1 MKKVTQ
7 RMKARLIALIMLCVN
22 FTAFAET
29 VEING
34 IFYSLQ
40 NNWSYGYYDVN
51 GNWVSGGSYDRA
63 AIVTYDPSINPWSV
77 NNLETYQ
84 GDIVIP
90 EKVTKD
96 GVEYPVVAVGSNAFM
111 RNRSL
116 TSVQLPSNVVYI
128 DSYVFYQCSML
139 TSVTMPGVVSLYNNE
154 DLFYGSKITSLD
166 LPKSLR
172 SISNSIFI
180 NMSNLTSIT
189 VDGDNELYKSVD
201 GVLYDKN
208 VTKIVGFPAKRGGT
222 YTIPAAITTI
232 KSGSF
237 PNYVSIDE
245 LIIPAT
251 VTKIENGAFG
261 YSPQIKKLTLE
272 DGNSELTI
280 GTGSNSF
287 YFNGDNGNSFDIY
300 PMFGGTLSE
309 LYWGRPLK
317 YVSSYSSP
325 FAHSSLNKV
334 TFGSKVT
341 SIPKYT
347 FYNCYSLTNVDVKG
361 GLAQW
366 LSFDFSDPYS
376 SPFSS
381 TYINEDNQF
390 TVLFNGTEISGAFVI
405 PDEITSIPS
414 HGFQYGCTGI
424 TDLTIPATVTSIA
437 DGAFKGLSSLN
448 TIQLA
453 AGNTTFVVEDNVLYN
468 KEKTK
473 MLCFPQLRTGDYTM
487 PATITEMGDYQFYK
501 CINLTGVTLSDAILT
516 IGQYA
521 FAGCTNLATIT
532 MSASAKTIGQYAF
545 ANCSSLTSLTIPS
558 SVEGIE
564 DHAFDNCTALATITM
579 SASAKTIGQYAFA
592 NCSSLTSLTVPASVE
607 RIEDHAFDN
616 CTALAT
622 LEIEKSTTPILFGK
636 GYVEKKYETW
646 TDYRTIGI
654 FGSSPI
660 KDVIIGRN
668 IELIDNNKEHYS
680 GYNLSPFS
688 GSYLTNVTIGNK
700 VTKIPE
706 RFFYECYNIKDV
718 RFDGT
723 IVDWC
728 KITFADQYATPFGQS
743 SNSILSVKVD
753 PQPDPDVEFYPVQGE
768 VVIPEGATKI
778 GAYSFF
784 GQSSVTNITIPSTMA
799 TIEPCAL
806 QGFSDVYINATN
818 VIRLD
823 NTNSFSDIANIY
835 VPDDATTNYKNAAV
849 WTGIQNRIY
858 PQGFRNVSVILVAMG
873 ESPALLPALDA
884 LEKEN
889 GDYKITTLTNLKIT
903 GTMNGWDILMIRNKM
918 PNLRHLDLTEAEIL
932 DNDGGK
938 EYYEGYHTTKNTI
951 SARSFYNLTNLR
963 SVKLPQNITSIDE
976 SAFEGCTNLKEVK
989 FMPNTCTSIKSRAFA
1004 NSGLTSIEISESVKN
1019 IGYEAFYSCNSLVDV
1034 KLCKGLEVIEDRAF
1048 YDCGNLRKLVL
1059 PTSLSR
1065 INSNAFA
1072 NCYSLSEIDF
1082 AEGIEENSL
1091 GEIGLTSI
1099 GYGAFQG
1106 CSRLK
1111 DLKMPTTLQR
1121 IESYA
1126 FNGCSNLNEVHVP
1139 SMLESIGDYAFTG
1152 CGLSSV
1158 YAYTA
1163 VPIPINQNTF
1173 DYSGVDLFAPSNSF
1187 YTYFLNTQWS
1197 QFLDVKEFEAIYSK
1211 WYTPRN
1217 TDYYLSVTKP
1227 MIGVD
1232 IKGYVYP
1239 GGGFVVNG
1247 VGEQHMKNLVL
1258 RWNHGS
1264 NYPSLVENGNLNID
1278 ELTFIMNLYPRKWYF
1293 FCFPCD
1299 LDIQNL
1305 TFSGNGQYV
1314 WRYYDSG
1321 ARAYGGTGWKNF
1333 TGTTLK
1339 AGVGYIYQCN
1349 AEGTIEIEAKNPD
1362 YLVRNDTGTAPD
1374 RDINLISAEAANPQ
1388 DASWNFV
1395 GNPNLSYY
1403 SLDDMAED
1411 FTSPI
1416 TVWNDENQTYEAV
1429 VPGDDEY
1436 DIHPFQAFFVQKP
1449 ADSEAVTFR
1458 AENRLTYNQSQE
1470 KAQARSRTR
1479 GTRGVDENHLIVNI
1493 ELSNGTTTDKTRV
1506 VFDDSKSLNYEI
1518 GTDAN
1523 KMMSMADVPQVYTLD
1538 NKDVKYALNT
1548 RPNNN
1553 NEVRVGFMAPVS
1565 GNYTIK
1571 ASRMDI
1577 LMGLKDNAT
1586 GIIHDLSKGGY
1597 TFLADAGANED
1608 RFSLVRAYGT
1618 TGISEVGIE
1627 GLDIVAENGGIRIDG
1642 IANQPVSVYNVK
1654 GIRMATLSTSGN
1666 VNLASGT
1673 YIVTAGGKAS
1683 KVVVR

>member
-1 MKKVTQ
+1 
-7 RMKARLIALIMLCVN
+7 MKAQLITLVMLCVS
-22 FTAFAET
+22 FTAFAEA
-29 VEING
+29 VEIDG
-34 IFYSLQ
+34 VFYNLQ
-40 NNWSYGYYDVN
+40 NYSWSYGYYDAN
-51 GNWVSGGSYDRA
+51 NNWVNVVSYDRA

-96 GVEYPVVAVGSNAFM
+96 GVEYPVVGVDYYAFM
-111 RNRSL
+111 KNRSL
-116 TSVQLPSNVVYI
+116 ASVQLPSSVVYI
-128 DSYVFYQCSML
+128 YSSAFRECSML
-139 TSVTMPGVVSLYNNE
+139 TSVTMPGVVSIENDDYM
-154 DLFYGSKITSLD
+154 FYETRISSLA

-172 SISNSIFI
+172 IISSSIFKY
-180 NMSNLTSIT
+180 MSNLTSIT
-189 VDGDNELYKSVD
+189 VDEDNELYKSVD

-208 VTKIVGFPAKRGGT
+208 ITKIVGFPAKKGGA
-222 YTIPAAITTI
+222 YTIPAAITTV

-237 PNYVSIDE
+237 PNNVSIDE
-245 LIIPAT
+245 LIVPTT

-261 YSPQIKKLTLE
+261 NYPQVKKLTIE
-272 DGNSELTI
+272 DGTTELTI
-280 GTGSNSF
+280 GTGNNSQW
-287 YFNGDNGNSFDIY
+287 FNDGNGNSFDIY
-300 PMFGGTLSE
+300 PMFNYNLQE

-317 YVSSYSSP
+317 FISSYSSP
-325 FAHSSLNKV
+325 FATSSLKKI
-334 TFGSKVT
+334 TFGVNIT
-341 SIPKYT
+341 SIPRYT
-347 FYNCYSLTNVDVKG
+347 FYGCSGAESVNVKG
-361 GLAQW
+361 GIGQW
-366 LSFDFSDPYS
+366 CSFDFSKDYKDP
-376 SPFSS
+376 
-381 TYINEDNQF
+381 
-390 TVLFNGTEISGAFVI
+390 FNGRTNVTVTFNGSELSGAVVL
-405 PDEITSIPS
+405 PNEVTSIPS
-414 HGFQYGCTGI
+414 HGFQYGCSNVTS
-424 TDLTIPATVTSIA
+424 LSIPAGVTTIA

-453 AGNTTFVVEDNVLYN
+453 AGNTNFIVDDNVLYN
-468 KEKTK
+468 NEKTK
-473 MLCFPQLRTGDYTM
+473 ILCFPQLRSGDYVM
-487 PATITEMGDYQFYK
+487 PSTITEMGDYQFYN
-501 CINLTGVTLSDAILT
+501 CINLTGVTLSNAIQT
-516 IGQYA
+516 IGQYS
-521 FAGCTNLATIT
+521 FAGCTNLVSVTLST
-532 MSASAKTIGQYAF
+532 SAKTIGQNAFEDCAKLATISIPTFVETIGDYAFNNCSGITTLTFEENSHLKTFAQYAF
-545 ANCSSLTSLTIPS
+545 ANCAKLASISIPA
-558 SVEGIE
+558 SVESIE
-564 DHAFDNCTALATITM
+564 DHAFDNCTALTKLTIED
-579 SASAKTIGQYAFA
+579 SENAIKLGRGQY
-592 NCSSLTSLTVPASVE
+592 
-607 RIEDHAFDN
+607 D
-616 CTALAT
+616 
-622 LEIEKSTTPILFGK
+622 
-636 GYVEKKYETW
+636 YKYDTW
-646 TDYRTIGI
+646 TDYRNVGL
-654 FGSSPI
+654 FYSSPI
-660 KDVIIGRN
+660 SEVYIGRN
-668 IELIDNNKEHYS
+668 IELLNVNNSYS
-680 GYNLSPFS
+680 SSYRSPFS
-688 GSYLTNVTIGNK
+688 GQYLIKVNIGNK
-700 VTKIPE
+700 VNKMPGYLFT
-706 RFFYECYNIKDV
+706 ECYNIKDV

-743 SNSILSVKVD
+743 SNSILSVRVD
-753 PQPDPDVEFYPVQGE
+753 PQTDSDVEFYPVQGE

-778 GAYSFF
+778 GAYSFY
-784 GQSSVTNITIPSTMA
+784 GQNSVTNITIPSTMA
-799 TIEPCAL
+799 TIEPYAL

-818 VIRLD
+818 VISLD
-823 NTNSFSDIANIY
+823 NTNSFSDFANIY
-835 VPDDATTNYKNAAV
+835 VPDNVTTNYKNAAV
-849 WTGIQNRIY
+849 WIGIKDRIY
-858 PQGFRNVSVILVAMG
+858 PKGFLDVSVILVAMG
-873 ESPALLPALDA
+873 DSPALLPALDA
-884 LEKEN
+884 LTVEDGE
-889 GDYKITTLTNLKIT
+889 YKITALTNLKIT
-903 GTMNGWDILMIRNKM
+903 GTMNGWDILMIRTKM

-938 EYYEGYHTTKNTI
+938 EYYQGYHTTKNTI

-963 SVKLPQNITSIDE
+963 SVKLPQNITSIDA
-976 SAFEGCTNLKEVK
+976 SAFEGCSNLKEVK
-989 FMPNTCTSIKSRAFA
+989 FMPSTCTSIGTRAFA
-1004 NSGLTSIEISESVKN
+1004 NSGLTSIEISESVKT
-1019 IGYEAFYSCNSLVDV
+1019 IGSEAFYQCNNLSDV
-1034 KLCKGLEVIEDRAF
+1034 KFCKGLEEIGNSAF
-1048 YDCGNLRKLVL
+1048 SYCSNLRKLEL
-1059 PTSLSR
+1059 PTTLSR

-1072 NCYSLSEIDF
+1072 YCYSLSDIDF
-1082 AEGIEENSL
+1082 AEGEEENSL

-1099 GYGAFQG
+1099 GYRAFQS
-1106 CSRLK
+1106 CSSLR

-1152 CGLSSV
+1152 CGLSGV

-1173 DYSGVDLFAPSNSF
+1173 DYRGVDLFAPSNSF
-1187 YTYFLNTQWS
+1187 YAYYLDTQWS
-1197 QFLDVKEFEAIYSK
+1197 QFADVTEFPAIYSK

-1227 MIGVD
+1227 MIGID

-1278 ELTFIMNLYPRKWYF
+1278 ELTFIMNLYPRRWYF

-1299 LDIQNL
+1299 LDIQKL
-1305 TFSGNGQYV
+1305 RFSGNGKYV
-1314 WRYYDSG
+1314 WRYYDPA
-1321 ARAYGGTGWKNF
+1321 ARANGGTGWTNF

-1362 YLVRNDTGTAPD
+1362 YLVINKTGTAPD

-1627 GLDIVAENGGIRIDG
+1627 GLDIVAENGGICING
-1642 IANQPVSVYNVK
+1642 ITDQPVSVYNLK

>member
-1 MKKVTQ
+1 MDKITQ
-7 RMKARLIALIMLCVN
+7 RMKAQLVMFLLLCVSM
-22 FTAFAET
+22 TAMADE
-29 VEING
+29 NG
-34 IFYSLQ
+34 VLIDGVYYNLQ
-40 NNWSYGYYDVN
+40 NNWCYYYYDAN
-51 GNWVSGGSYDRA
+51 GNTQSGQYVNNA
-63 AIVTYDPSINPWSV
+63 AIVTYNPDTEV
-77 NNLETYQ
+77 TNPGNVDTYS
-84 GDIVIP
+84 GDIQIP
-90 EKVTKD
+90 PTITDKNGT
-96 GVEYPVVAVGSNAFM
+96 EYSVVAVSDYAFA
-111 RNRSL
+111 NCRSL
-116 TSVQLPSNVVYI
+116 TSVQLPSSVVYI
-128 DSYVFYQCSML
+128 GNYAFRYCTSM
-139 TSVTMPGVVSLYNNE
+139 TSITMPGIECLGYIWSSPRNIFE
-154 DLFYGSKITSLD
+154 STSISTIS
-166 LPKSLR
+166 LPKSLKY
-172 SISNSIFI
+172 ISDEVFNS
-180 NMSNLTSIT
+180 SNLTSIT
-189 VDGDNELYKSVD
+189 VDADNAAFISVD

-208 VTKIVGFPAKRGGT
+208 ITKIAAYPRKKGGT
-222 YTIPAAITTI
+222 YRIPATITTI
-232 KSGSF
+232 KHYSF
-237 PNYVSIDE
+237 PDGLSLDE

-251 VTKIENGAFG
+251 VTKIESNAF
-261 YSPQIKKLTLE
+261 YTDPQIKKLTIE
-272 DGNSELTI
+272 DSQSELI
-280 GTGSNSF
+280 VGQGNNSNWWGGF
-287 YFNGDNGNSFDIY
+287 TDEFGNY
-300 PMFGGTLSE
+300 QNARPMFRQIEE
-309 LYWGRPLK
+309 LYWGRNLK
-317 YVSSYSSP
+317 FSSTYSSP
-325 FAHSSLNKV
+325 FAGSPMTKLV
-334 TFGSKVT
+334 FGSNVI

-347 FYNCYSLTNVDVKG
+347 FYQCYNINSIDVKG
-361 GLAQW
+361 GFSQW
-366 LSFDFSDPYS
+366 CSFDFSDNDKYYR
-376 SPFSS
+376 SPCYGFDQAIYNGG
-381 TYINEDNQF
+381 TYEL
-390 TVLFNGTEISGAFVI
+390 LFNGVALKGDVAIPTEVT
-405 PDEITSIPS
+405 EIPS
-414 HGFQYGCTGI
+414 HALQYGCSNVTG
-424 TDLTIPATVTSIA
+424 LTIHADVTTIA

-448 TIQLA
+448 TIQIA
-453 AGNTTFVVEDNVLYN
+453 AGNNNFIVEDNVLYN

-473 MLCFPQLRTGDYTM
+473 MLCFPQLRAGDYTM
-487 PATITEMGDYQFYK
+487 PATIKEMGDHQFYN
-501 CINLTGVTLSDAILT
+501 CINLTGITLSNAIQT

-521 FAGCTNLATIT
+521 FAGCANLASLS

-545 ANCSSLTSLTIPS
+545 ANCAKLTSISIPA
-558 SVEGIE
+558 SVENINSN
-564 DHAFDNCTALATITM
+564 AFDGCTALANLV
-579 SASAKTIGQYAFA
+579 F
-592 NCSSLTSLTVPASVE
+592 
-607 RIEDHAFDN
+607 EDGDEPLNLARYGSYSYQDN
-616 CTALAT
+616 GNTYYNTCGIFRYSP
-622 LEIEKSTTPILFGK
+622 IEKL
-636 GYVEKKYETW
+636 Y
-646 TDYRTIGI
+646 
-654 FGSSPI
+654 
-660 KDVIIGRN
+660 IGRN
-668 IELIDNNKEHYS
+668 LIIPEYTGSEWSNQRYIFKSD
-680 GYNLSPFS
+680 NLSCVEF
-688 GSYLTNVTIGNK
+688 GNK
-700 VTKIPE
+700 VNCIPAG
-706 RFFYECYNIKDV
+706 FFYGCNNIKDV

-743 SNSILSVKVD
+743 SNSILSVRVD

-778 GAYSFF
+778 GAYSFY
-784 GQSSVTNITIPSTMA
+784 GQNSVTNITIPSTMA

-818 VIRLD
+818 VISLD

-835 VPDDATTNYKNAAV
+835 VPDGATTNYKNAAV

-858 PQGFRNVSVILVAMG
+858 PQGFRNVSVSLKAMG

-884 LEKEN
+884 LETQN
-889 GDYKITTLTNLKIT
+889 GDYKITTLTNLKII

-1019 IGYEAFYSCNSLVDV
+1019 IGYEAFYSCNSLADV

-1048 YDCGNLRKLVL
+1048 SYCSNLRKLVL

-1065 INSNAFA
+1065 INSEAFA
-1072 NCYSLSEIDF
+1072 YCYSLSDIDF

-1121 IESYA
+1121 IERYA

-1197 QFLDVKEFEAIYSK
+1197 QFLDVKEFPAIYSK

-1232 IKGYVYP
+1232 IIGYVYP

-1278 ELTFIMNLYPRKWYF
+1278 ELTFIMNMYPRKWYF

-1305 TFSGNGQYV
+1305 TFSGTGQYV
-1314 WRYYDSG
+1314 WRYYDPA
-1321 ARAYGGTGWKNF
+1321 ARANGGTGWTNF

-1362 YLVRNDTGTAPD
+1362 YLVRNNTGTAPD

-1627 GLDIVAENGGIRIDG
+1627 GLDIVAENGGICING
-1642 IANQPVSVYNVK
+1642 ITDQPVSVYNLK